1 MAPGSGLPP
10 PASWAKFN
18 DNWFVGRIL
27 RVAGA
32 WSGPIDM
39 TDLLETIAELT
50 HLRNRHELERAFAQ
64 LVYRLAEASCL
75 ILWQVARQGGEVKLR
90 QRVKLPHLGLEEDL
104 PPPLPECRSCL
115 ESANPVC
122 SRVAENKAARHV
134 YPIHDGARVCGLLEV
149 TRPEPFTRLE
159 EHMLASL
166 IKVYGNHAGLL
177 DYGERDEL
185 TGLLNR
191 RSFSTLFN
199 QASTSMCGV
208 IAVLDIDFFKRIN
221 DEFGH
226 PYGDEVLILMAR
238 LMEQTLSEADGVFRF
253 GGEEFLVLL
262 GGANLDDAWHM
273 LETFRARV
281 QSAVFPQV
289 GRVTISIGFAGFG
302 PSDTGASAF
311 GRADE
316 ALYVAK
322 QRGRNQV
329 QCHEWL
335 VAEGCLADGK
345 KAGSEVELF

>member
-1 MAPGSGLPP
+1 
-10 PASWAKFN
+10 
-18 DNWFVGRIL
+18 
-27 RVAGA
+27 
-32 WSGPIDM
+32 M

-50 HLRNRHELERAFAQ
+50 HLRNRHELERAFAE
-64 LVYRLAEASCL
+64 LVYRLADASCL
-75 ILWQVARQGGEVKLR
+75 ILWQVGRHGGEVKLR
-90 QRVKLPHLGLEEDL
+90 QTVKLPSLGPDCLDL
-104 PPPLPECRSCL
+104 PLPPQECRTCL
-115 ESANPVC
+115 ESANSVC
-122 SRVAENKAARHV
+122 TRVAENKAARHV
-134 YPIHDGARVCGLLEV
+134 YPIHDGARVCGLLEIM
-149 TRPEPFTRLE
+149 RPEPFTRLE

-166 IKVYGNHAGLL
+166 IKVYGNHTGLL

-191 RSFSTLFN
+191 RSFSTLFS
-199 QASTSMCGV
+199 QASTRVRGV
-208 IAVLDIDFFKRIN
+208 IAVVDIDFFKRIN

-238 LMEQTLSEADGVFRF
+238 LMERNLGEADGVFRF

-262 GGANLDDAWHM
+262 GGASLDAAWRT
-273 LETFRARV
+273 LEAFRANL

-289 GRVTISIGFAGFG
+289 GRVTVSIGFAGFG
-302 PSDTGASAF
+302 PSDTGPSAF

-335 VAEGCLADGK
+335 VEEGSLADEK
-345 KAGSEVELF
+345 KASSEVELF